1 MCVYVRMQRLK
12 FCLCVCVV
20 KRIILT
26 QGDSANWLILCHGHQ
41 FLIPLTSHQRV
52 LHHRPK

>member
-1 MCVYVRMQRLK
+1 MYVCVCTRAEIEIL
-12 FCLCVCVV
+12 LVCVV